1 MEKPT
6 HFRRIRGLLAAT
18 LLVLAVASAQTDEP
32 VYQMGPGVTPPRVIQ
47 QVQPE
52 HPAKGFRISGT
63 VEIGLIVSSAGEPK
77 DVRVV
82 RSLEKDI
89 DQSAVEAV
97 QKWRFDP
104 AKKDGKAVAVKVSV
118 EIRFHDM

>member
-1 MEKPT
+1 
-6 HFRRIRGLLAAT
+6 
-18 LLVLAVASAQTDEP
+18 
-32 VYQMGPGVTPPRVIQ
+32 MGPGVTPPRVIQ

>member
-1 MEKPT
+1 VFAQNP
-6 HFRRIRGLLAAT
+6 AA
-18 LLVLAVASAQTDEP
+18 DEP
-32 VYQMGPGVTPPRVIQ
+32 VVPLGPGVTPPRVVQ

-63 VEIGLIVSSAGEPK
+63 VQISVIVTSAGTPRE
-77 DVRVV
+77 VRVV
-82 RSLEKDI
+82 KSLEKDI

-97 QKWRFDP
+97 QKWRFEP
-104 AKKDGKAVAVKVSV
+104 ARKDGQPVAVKVTV